1 MTLEKSLMVTIDS
14 TQRIP
19 FINKRGPIVRPIAL
33 TEQVVNDLRKL
44 GYRVT
49 VHSTEN
55 VGIDHQGNRYIVNPA
70 DFVAAEQGEPVVIT
84 NEETPEPFANP
95 LEDLVPQEPTEHT
108 VVEPTEHT
116 VVEPIVETPVE
127 ITEEVVVETE
137 ESPVVEETE
146 EELDLLSLEE
156 YSKWSIKRLRTL
168 VTVDLKDYVSEED
181 IALVTESKEKDEV
194 LAVIAK
200 VIGEE

>member
-19 FINKRGPIVRPIAL
+19 FIKKRGPIVRPIAL

-55 VGIDHQGNRYIVNPA
+55 VGIDRQGNRYIVNPA

-84 NEETPEPFANP
+84 NVETPEPFANP
-95 LEDLVPQEPTEHT
+95 LEDLVTQEPTEHT
-108 VVEPTEHT
+108 VVEP
-116 VVEPIVETPVE
+116 IAETPVE

-156 YSKWSIKRLRTL
+156 YSKWSIRRLRTL

-181 IALVTESKEKDEV
+181 IALVTESREKDEV

>member
-108 VVEPTEHT
+108 VVEP
-116 VVEPIVETPVE
+116 IVETPVE

>member
-108 VVEPTEHT
+108 VVEP
-116 VVEPIVETPVE
+116 IVETPVE

-156 YSKWSIKRLRTL
+156 YSKWSIRRLRAL

>member
-1 MTLEKSLMVTIDS
+1 MVTIDS

-19 FINKRGPIVRPIAL
+19 FIKKRGPIVRPIAL

-84 NEETPEPFANP
+84 NVETPEPFANP

-108 VVEPTEHT
+108 VVEPIT
-116 VVEPIVETPVE
+116 ETPVE
-127 ITEEVVVETE
+127 ITEEVVAET
-137 ESPVVEETE
+137 EETE
-146 EELDLLSLEE
+146 EELVLLSLEE
-156 YSKWSIKRLRTL
+156 YSKWSLKRLRTL

-181 IALVTESKEKDEV
+181 IALVTETKEKDDV
-194 LAVIAK
+194 LAVVAK
-200 VIGEE
+200 LIDGE

>member
-1 MTLEKSLMVTIDS
+1 MTFEKSLMVTIDS

-33 TEQVVNDLRKL
+33 NEQVVNDLRKL

-84 NEETPEPFANP
+84 NVETPEPFANP

-108 VVEPTEHT
+108 VVEP
-116 VVEPIVETPVE
+116 VQ
-127 ITEEVVVETE
+127 EEVIEEVTTEATPETE
-137 ESPVVEETE
+137 EEVEE

-168 VTVDLKDYVSEED
+168 VTVDLKDYVSEEE
-181 IALVTESKEKDEV
+181 IALVTETKEKDDV
-194 LAVIAK
+194 LRVIAK

>member
-108 VVEPTEHT
+108 VVEP
-116 VVEPIVETPVE
+116 IAETPVE

>member
-84 NEETPEPFANP
+84 NVETPEPFANP
-95 LEDLVPQEPTEHT
+95 LEDLVPQ
-108 VVEPTEHT
+108 EPTEHT

-137 ESPVVEETE
+137 ESPVVVEETE

-181 IALVTESKEKDEV
+181 IDLVTESKEKDEV

>member
-19 FINKRGPIVRPIAL
+19 FIKKRGPIVRPIAL

-84 NEETPEPFANP
+84 NVETPEPFANP

-108 VVEPTEHT
+108 VVEPTE
-116 VVEPIVETPVE
+116 ETPV
-127 ITEEVVVETE
+127 VE
-137 ESPVVEETE
+137 EETE
-146 EELDLLSLEE
+146 EELALLSLEE
-156 YSKWSIKRLRTL
+156 YSKWSLKRLRTL
-168 VTVDLKDYVSEED
+168 VTVVLKDYVSEED
-181 IALVTESKEKDEV
+181 IALVTETKEKDDV
-194 LAVIAK
+194 LAVVAK
-200 VIGEE
+200 LIDGE